1 MSLRVVLIF
10 LTGVA
15 VSAVTLVALKGGISM
30 SVRPNDSEAVTRL
43 SAADTHLPGPFETA
57 TFALG

>member
-10 LTGVA
+10 LTGMA
-15 VSAVTLVALKGGISM
+15 VSAVTLVAFKGGVSM

-43 SAADTHLPGPFETA
+43 SASEVHFSANFETA